1 MWKTTTTTTTTSE
14 SFCLTERERK
24 EERTETDVE
33 GRMDGAFG
41 DQMNGAH
48 RESEKEE
55 AGAADIVVSAVL

>member
-1 MWKTTTTTTTTSE
+1 MWKTTTSE
-14 SFCLTERERK
+14 PFCLTGGEGKSERK